1 MKVKSLYI
9 NKYKD
14 LKDFNIDFND
24 DVNIII
30 GENGV
35 GKTTI
40 LEIIYNLIISN
51 TSFTSE
57 DSEFNQCR
65 LGIQL
70 HTDELNYVNSTNANL
85 KEPTFN
91 EIDEI
96 IINSVGENK
105 KLNID
110 KTEQFYSKSTIFR
123 KKVFRKVI
131 YLPTDVNFKK
141 YKVETPKKIENHN
154 EIGVILDSNEMSVSL
169 KEYLVNNHYKD
180 LEDISIGE
188 KPYRIEK
195 FKDLYNSFF
204 DEKEFLGVKNFEPTF
219 KIKASGEVHSA
230 DELSAGEKQ
239 IFFRGGSLL
248 QLNLENSIIL
258 IDEPELS
265 LHPEWQQKILKFYR
279 NIGKNNQIIIATHSP
294 HIVSDCKREE
304 VRVLFKENGRVAV
317 KEDVEET
324 YGWTVEQLLLSVFEL
339 KSVRNPEIQNKLDE
353 FKQLFVNK
361 DKLNNDELD
370 LMNVLRN
377 ELEKYLNPEDPS
389 LSLVNLEENS
399 NKLESLLNKLKNTRV
414 SKEVGISN
422 SSDNT
427 KGLVRNNNA

>member
-1 MKVKSLYI
+1 VKVKSLYI
-9 NKYKD
+9 NKYKA
-14 LKDFNIDFND
+14 LKDFKIDFND
-24 DVNIII
+24 DVNVII

-57 DSEFNQCR
+57 DNEFNQCR

-70 HTDELNYVNSTNANL
+70 HKEELNSVNSTNASL
-85 KEPTFN
+85 REPTFK

-96 IINSVGENK
+96 VINSVGESK

-110 KTEQFYSKSTIFR
+110 KIHQFYSNGTKLGFKGFSQ
-123 KKVFRKVI
+123 VV

-141 YKVETPKKIENHN
+141 YKVETPRKIENHN

-195 FKDLYNSFF
+195 FRDLYNSFF
-204 DEKEFLGVKNFEPTF
+204 HEKEFLGVKDFEPMF
-219 KIKASGEVHSA
+219 KVKESGEMHSA

-265 LHPEWQQKILKFYR
+265 LHPEWQQKILNFYR

-339 KSVRNPEIQNKLDE
+339 KSVRNPEIQNKLDK

-361 DKLNNDELD
+361 DKLNNDELAQ
-370 LMNVLRN
+370 MNVLRN
-377 ELEKYLNPEDPS
+377 ELEKYLDPEDPS
-389 LSLVNLEENS
+389 LSLVNLEDSS
-399 NKLESLLNKLKNTRV
+399 NKLESLLNKLKNTRI
-414 SKEVGISN
+414 SKEVEIST
-422 SSDNT
+422 SSDNA
-427 KGLVRNNNA
+427 KGSVRNNNA